1 MAERIPDLNEWV
13 SKAGQWLENNHED
26 YRIVLLSIC
35 ILLSLILAYLSFRRL
50 KRKRTLRAGEDF
62 EKGDIIERQLESRP
76 DQDATES
83 LVELEAPEP
92 SEKIEVITD
101 YEAGEKKEPFFVKLK
116 NRMAK
121 THDHIIGQVEQILS
135 GSEELDDDSI
145 ERLEEVLITA
155 DMGVKTV
162 TKLIER
168 VNNNI
173 GRPERCKIEAVKEV
187 LKEEIL
193 EILSQFYEGLPASK
207 EGPHVTMVLGV
218 NGAGKTTTIG
228 KIANSYR
235 NSGQRV
241 LLAAA
246 DTFRAAAREQL
257 EIWGERVDA
266 EVISQREGAD
276 PSAVVFDALH
286 AAKARSV
293 DRVIIDTAGRLH
305 TKINLMEELKKI
317 KRVIAR
323 EVEDAPH
330 EVLLV
335 LDATTGQNAVLQARM
350 FHKEIGVSGI
360 VLTKLDGTAKG
371 GVIVS
376 IASEMR
382 IPIKYI
388 GIGEGM
394 DDLQPF
400 RADEFVDAI
409 FS

>member
-1 MAERIPDLNEWV
+1 MSERMPALNEWV
-13 SKAGQWLENNHED
+13 SKAGQWLENNPEV
-26 YRIVLLSIC
+26 YRIILLSIC

-50 KRKRTLRAGEDF
+50 KRERTLRAGEDL
-62 EKGDIIERQLESRP
+62 EKGDVIQRQLEERP
-76 DQDATES
+76 DQDAAERP
-83 LVELEAPEP
+83 VELE
-92 SEKIEVITD
+92 TQ
-101 YEAGEKKEPFFVKLK
+101 EPFFVKLK
-116 NRMAK
+116 RRMAN
-121 THDHIIGQVEQILS
+121 THDHIIGQVEQIFS
-135 GSEELDDDSI
+135 GSGELDDDSI
-145 ERLEEVLITA
+145 EKLEEVLITA

-162 TKLIER
+162 AKLIER
-168 VNNNI
+168 VNSNI
-173 GRPERCKIEAVKEV
+173 GRPERCKIETVKEV
-187 LKEEIL
+187 LREEIL
-193 EILSQFYEGLPASK
+193 DILSQFYEDLPESK
-207 EGPHVTMVLGV
+207 DGPHVTMVLGV
-218 NGAGKTTTIG
+218 NGVGKTTTIG

-286 AAKARSV
+286 AAKARSA

-305 TKINLMEELKKI
+305 TKTNLMEELKKI

-323 EVEDAPH
+323 EIKDAPH
-330 EVLLV
+330 EILLV
-335 LDATTGQNAVLQARM
+335 LDSTTGQNAVSQAHM
-350 FHKEIGVSGI
+350 FHKEIGVTGI

-376 IASEMR
+376 IASDMR